1 MNELIVFFQQNG
13 LWLTLI
19 ALAGIILLGILKYC
33 NVFKKMEENYR
44 HICYLAI
51 TVTLSLAGSIIY
63 LACTKQI
70 SAEYIF
76 TLAGAIFALNQ
87 AFYAIYS
94 TTSLQDLI
102 KKLGEW
108 IKSLFEKREEVEEV
122 VDQIK
127 EELKINEDHKEN
139 K

>member
-1 MNELIVFFQQNG
+1 MNELIAFFQQNG

-19 ALAGIILLGILKYC
+19 ALVGIILLGILKYC

-51 TVTLSLAGSIIY
+51 TVTVSVVGSIIY
-63 LACTKQI
+63 LACTQQV
-70 SAEYIF
+70 SAGYIF

-94 TTSLQDLI
+94 TTSLQDLV
-102 KKLGEW
+102 KKFGEW
-108 IKSLFEKREEVEEV
+108 IKNFIGNKEKVDEV
-122 VDQIK
+122 VDQVK
-127 EELKINEDHKEN
+127 DELKIDEDQKEN